1 MDTQTATT
9 AQASIPASIPGFK
22 PGQPG
27 QVIFNP
33 GTLPSGWDAWGE
45 KRRSY
50 FSRLDLCSGKGSIDY
65 GIDDQ
70 EDLAYIAEETI
81 DTAMAKYDC
90 KIEMVDRPSLE
101 GDFTV
106 KITWD

>member
-1 MDTQTATT
+1 MAYLEKST
-9 AQASIPASIPGFK
+9 IPGFK

-27 QVIFNP
+27 QVIFNH

-45 KRRSY
+45 KRMSY
-50 FSRLDLCSGKGSIDY
+50 FARLDLSNGEGSIQYAKDNA
-65 GIDDQ
+65 

-90 KIEMVDRPSLE
+90 KIEMLSPPSGE
-101 GDFTV
+101 GEFTV
-106 KITWD
+106 KITWV